1 MKPSSQETYANFD
14 PSLQND
20 QSTDVTEALIT
31 GSFGDSMQ
39 GPVALPPLYP
49 PNDKSGEEKRL
60 ALLDLFAD
68 SSRTDFASHSAI
80 VHLSGQEL
88 DLPLDG
94 SGNTA
99 LHWAATLAR
108 VSLMRLLIQK
118 GANIF
123 RGNAAGQ
130 TPLMAAV
137 QVNNSLDHSCF
148 PEMLE
153 ILGPLIEIRDATG
166 RTVLH
171 HIAVASGI
179 KGRNQSSRY
188 YLESLLEFTVRRGGS
203 NSNSAHPSFD
213 SKSNSGDYSKLKP
226 IGLGRF
232 MSEVV
237 NVQDKSGNTALNL
250 VARIGNRV
258 IIEQLEEVGADFS
271 IPNNTGFKPT
281 DFGVFPR
288 TPAAGQS
295 YSSQALTSSQSQVPS
310 QLDQIKE
317 EIFASRLFP
326 CACIDADG

>member
-1 MKPSSQETYANFD
+1 MKPSSQDNYTNFD
-14 PSLQND
+14 PSLQKD
-20 QSTDVTEALIT
+20 QSADVNEALMR
-31 GSFGDSMQ
+31 GSFGDIMQ
-39 GPVALPPLYP
+39 GHVALSPLYP

-80 VHLSGQEL
+80 VHLAGQEL

-148 PEMLE
+148 PDMLE

-203 NSNSAHPSFD
+203 NSNPTFDQSAAQ
-213 SKSNSGDYSKLKP
+213 GDNSKLKP

-258 IIEQLEEVGADFS
+258 IIEQLEEVGADFN

-295 YSSQALTSSQSQVPS
+295 SSSQALTSSQSQVPS

-317 EIFASRLFP
+317 EIFASTLCPRYMRQ
-326 CACIDADG
+326 I